1 MRDLRTMNMTESQ
14 RIESDVV
21 MKRIGDLSYRNLGTI
36 AKMGLIDSGKALIV
50 GDGLRVEPSSG
61 MTVNV
66 PSGVV
71 FQRFNDVFPCIQLTD
86 QTVTIDASTGVPR
99 TDIIEAQI
107 KVIADK
113 NDVAQ
118 VGTVSSG
125 TSVSITNET
134 IKRDIKYYLAT
145 RKLKDTTTPTSGT
158 SGVLTGT
165 VAISG
170 TIDLSEKYLLNL
182 ADGEDGSFQEID
194 CRGTTPEATTLTEII
209 SAINTATGRTMA
221 SAGSGPVLVLTGN
234 GLGQTSY
241 FQIKPP
247 VTDADKDCANI
258 ILGLSIGGIYKYT
271 YSGNNP
277 WFKIAEIDV
286 GASTTTITSGL
297 IRNIDQKNTWSS
309 ESSEIIV
316 KNNIYKPIGDR
327 TSVTTILDDDNI
339 PLENTNGFDRTI
351 TGYSLKSV
359 INNVSPAL
367 SLNNLIIINNSS
379 NPNYQLDV
387 SFDGLKV
394 GPFYETSFS
403 DTIDITTDLINGT
416 ESASTWY
423 DIVQFSGIGQSTI
436 VKFVENG
443 VAFTLPTNYTDYRII
458 GNIYNDASSNF
469 YVIEQHNNIIGYS
482 SGVVVLS
489 NGPATTNTLI
499 NISAFIP
506 PNITKRVEG
515 RLSIGAAGSLYVS
528 STLLTAF
535 CRINIRATG
544 EATESYTV
552 PIFTN
557 QSLFYFALN
566 SAISNNNITIASY
579 EINI

>member
-1 MRDLRTMNMTESQ
+1 MRDLRTMNMTEGQ
-14 RIESDVV
+14 KIESDVV

-61 MTVNV
+61 MTINV

-71 FQRFNDVFPCIQLTD
+71 FQRFTDVIPCIQITD
-86 QTVTIDASTGVPR
+86 QTVTIDAATGVPR

-107 KVIADK
+107 KVITDK

-118 VGTVSSG
+118 VGTVASG

-134 IKRDIKYYLAT
+134 IKRDIKYYLSA
-145 RKLKDTTTPTSGT
+145 RKLKDTTTPTAGT
-158 SGVLTGT
+158 AGILTGT
-165 VAISG
+165 VAIPG

-194 CRGTTPEATTLTEII
+194 CRGATPEATTRSEII

-221 SAGSGPVLVLTGN
+221 STGSGDVLVLTGN
-234 GLGQTSY
+234 GLGQASY

-258 ILGLSIGGIYKYT
+258 ILGISIGGIYKYT

-316 KNNIYKPIGDR
+316 KNNIYHPIGDR

-367 SLNNLIIINNSS
+367 SLNNLIITNNSS
-379 NPNYQLDV
+379 NPDSQLDI

-458 GNIYNDASSNF
+458 GNIYNDSSNNF
-469 YVIEQHNNIIGYS
+469 REIYQRNDSVNYAGGLIILNNGS
-482 SGVVVLS
+482 
-489 NGPATTNTLI
+489 ATANTLI
-499 NISAFIP
+499 NISPFIP
-506 PNITKRVEG
+506 ANICKYIKG
-515 RLSIGAAGSLYVS
+515 RATCGPGGGIYISSTIDEHGRDSVGSSVITTFQYQADILISQSIYYFAIGATIGNNQLTI
-528 STLLTAF
+528 STY
-535 CRINIRATG
+535 RIDI
-544 EATESYTV
+544 
-552 PIFTN
+552 
-557 QSLFYFALN
+557 
-566 SAISNNNITIASY
+566 
-579 EINI
+579 